1 MNLPPYP
8 NLLENAGLSADAVAG
23 VNGGD
28 GNTNVNV
35 NSAVDVKPRDHL
47 DESQQ
52 YLKQKNPSCSSFEVV
67 HGRAYLHFLTG
78 HQTVGLDVVI
88 FPCVL
93 PWTFRGRGKCCGRR

>member
-8 NLLENAGLSADAVAG
+8 NLLENTGLSADAVAG

-35 NSAVDVKPRDHL
+35 NSTVDVKPRDHL